1 MTMLIKLAV
10 LVAFTLCS
18 SFSVAEENKQGISI
32 SNTTNSGNNP
42 ANTSHSTAAPSY
54 SSGPTLPPIGQNCHT
69 QKICTSVSCTVYD
82 NQGKCTKQ
90 ECSAWE
96 ERFVCKQWSWQYV
109 PEASLDAKAKDMQK
123 LHVIVDDIPATSFWR
138 EWAPIAVAV
147 IALCVS
153 IYSVLITRSSYIR
166 SMRPFVWAMNY
177 ASRTNTNDFVRQPD
191 TVMIMVHNSPAHIK
205 SEKHEVDLVKNGEAE
220 KLHSFE
226 ENGSVRYPGER
237 PQYTY
242 NISDFDNIRTKLTKD
257 AELIRTIRIEYESL
271 LGGKTYFYESKSCFD
286 VNENV
291 WRILSEKAS

>member
-42 ANTSHSTAAPSY
+42 ANTNHSTAAPPY

-109 PEASLDAKAKDMQK
+109 PEASLGAKAKDMQK
-123 LHVIVDDIPATSFWR
+123 LHVIVDDIPATSFWS
-138 EWAPIAVAV
+138 EWAPIAIAI
-147 IALCVS
+147 IALLVS
-153 IYSVLITRSSYIR
+153 ISSVWIMRSAYVR
-166 SMRPFVWAMNY
+166 SIRPFVWAMNIF
-177 ASRTNTNDFVRQPD
+177 SQTNTNDVVRD
-191 TVMIMVHNSPAHIK
+191 SSTVMILVSNSPAHIK
-205 SEKHEVDLVKNGEAE
+205 SEKHEVYLVKNGETE
-220 KLHSFE
+220 KLHSSE
-226 ENGSVRYPGER
+226 EKDSIRYPSER
-237 PQYTY
+237 SQYTY
-242 NISDFDNIRTKLTKD
+242 CISDFANIRTRLTKN
-257 AELIRTIRIEYESL
+257 AELIRTIRIEYKSL
-271 LGGKTYFYESKSCFD
+271 FGGKTYFYESKSHFD
-286 VNENV
+286 ASEDV